1 MATQKF
7 NSGNS
12 DLTAGLIV
20 LLIGVVLL
28 LKAIGFVF
36 PFWLIS
42 WPMLLV
48 AIGLVILA
56 RHNFQNGFGFFLVIF
71 GGFMLINKYFGF
83 PFEVKQ
89 FIIPGGL
96 ILFGLYLILKRNK
109 ENQKFNEDFFKNYN
123 KPPKESSEI
132 SETPLIASPTEE
144 SKQQFS
150 AFDHA
155 EILHA
160 QALFTGIQRRI
171 FSKNFKGGKVSAT
184 FGGTEIDFS
193 QADIDGEATINL
205 EVAFGGVKLVVPPH
219 WDVQVQIGTIF
230 AAGVEDKRFYNPSQ
244 VDKTKILKI
253 YGSIVF
259 GGLEIK
265 SF

>member
-20 LLIGVVLL
+20 LLVGVVLL

-71 GGFMLINKYFGF
+71 GGIMLINKYFGF
-83 PFEVKQ
+83 PFEVRQ

-96 ILFGLYLILKRNK
+96 ILFGLYLILKKNRD
-109 ENQKFNEDFFKNYN
+109 NQRLQEDLMKNYGIS
-123 KPPKESSEI
+123 KKE
-132 SETPLIASPTEE
+132 PTEATLTQEASE
-144 SKQQFS
+144 STEPKQNFTG
-150 AFDHA
+150 FDHA
-155 EILHA
+155 EVLNA
-160 QALFTGIQRRI
+160 QALFTGIQRRV

-184 FGGTEIDFS
+184 FGGTEIDFT
-193 QADIDGEATINL
+193 QADIDGEASINL
-205 EVAFGGVKLVVPPH
+205 EVAFGGVKLLVPPH
-219 WDVQVQIGTIF
+219 WDVQVQIGTVF
-230 AAGVEDKRFYNPSQ
+230 AAGVEDKRFYNPTK
-244 VDKTKILKI
+244 VDKTKVLKI
-253 YGSIVF
+253 YGSVVF

>member
-28 LKAIGFVF
+28 LKALGFFF
-36 PFWLIS
+36 PIWLIS
-42 WPMLLV
+42 WPMLLI
-48 AIGLVILA
+48 AIGMVILA

-71 GGFMLINKYFGF
+71 GGVMLINKYFF
-83 PFEVKQ
+83 LPFELKP
-89 FIIPGGL
+89 FLIPGGL
-96 ILFGLYLILKRNK
+96 ILLGLYLIMKRNK
-109 ENQKFNEDFFKNYN
+109 ANQKFNEEFFRKFNTE
-123 KPPKESSEI
+123 KKEGVEAHEPILIPESVEVKQNI
-132 SETPLIASPTEE
+132 SG
-144 SKQQFS
+144 
-150 AFDHA
+150 FDHA
-155 EILHA
+155 EVLNA

-193 QADIDGEATINL
+193 QADIDGEASINL

-219 WDVQVQIGTIF
+219 WDVQVQIGTVF
-230 AAGVEDKRFYNPSQ
+230 AAGVEDKRFYNPTK
-244 VDKTKILKI
+244 VDKTKVLKI
-253 YGSIVF
+253 YGSVVF

>member
-1 MATQKF
+1 MATKNI

-20 LLIGVVLL
+20 LLVGVVLL
-28 LKAIGFVF
+28 LKALGFVF

-42 WPMLLV
+42 WPMLLIV
-48 AIGLVILA
+48 IGLVILA
-56 RHNFQNGFGFFLVIF
+56 RHNFQNGFGIFLVIF
-71 GGFMLINKYFGF
+71 GGVALVSKYFSL
-83 PFEVKQ
+83 PFELKP

-96 ILFGLYLILKRNK
+96 ILFGLYLMLKRSRD
-109 ENQKFNEDFFKNYN
+109 NQKFNEDFFRNYN
-123 KPPKESSEI
+123 APKKETPEL
-132 SETPLIASPTEE
+132 SETPIIPEAGE
-144 SKQQFS
+144 SKQNFS
-150 AFDHA
+150 GFDHA
-155 EILHA
+155 EVLNA

-193 QADIDGEATINL
+193 QADIDGEAAINL

-219 WDVQVQIGTIF
+219 WDVQVNIGTVF
-230 AAGVEDKRFYNPSQ
+230 AAGVEDKRFYNPTK
-244 VDKTKILKI
+244 VDKTKVLKI
-253 YGSIVF
+253 YGSVVF